1 MSKILFWYF
10 GWQFF
15 GREKSWQHFLVWQKN
30 IWESLHQ
37 TKCHWQPF
45 NIQQQ
50 VDCPL
55 FLSIFYL
62 HLQNSSL
69 SRLADL
75 SIHNSSSS
83 PAPNKSPGTRVSLF
97 HKLFLALSATLLV
110 FDTIN
115 HRDRLRKIEITIW
128 LPTIQLAGNDS
139 LISMTKGDLRLS
151 SSTIVET

>member
-1 MSKILFWYF
+1 MSKILFWQF

-15 GREKSWQHFLVWQKN
+15 SRGKNWQHFLVWQKN
-30 IWESLHQ
+30 IWESLHW

-115 HRDRLRKIEITIW
+115 HRDRLLGCFILCSDVPKVKKFTCIDF
-128 LPTIQLAGNDS
+128 QFFGHFGN
-139 LISMTKGDLRLS
+139 L
-151 SSTIVET
+151 VN